1 MTKYI
6 LFPLR
11 ACDMIPPSIDDQITS
26 RGLINCAR
34 TVDGRRKVL
43 LCYVSSPV
51 IAIVLFCQRF
61 NCLYVFLPLSSLYAS
76 VHAISNNFKP
86 IVHDERDGTT
96 VLVFWGNRPKIEREI
111 REQKRCE
118 TTRSK
123 GSKGQSKSLTIG
135 TSTFFTQWCGPA
147 TIIMPGLL
155 LLLLQL

>member
-61 NCLYVFLPLSSLYAS
+61 VCLYVFLPLSSLYAS
-76 VHAISNNFKP
+76 VHAISNSLSDP
-86 IVHDERDGTT
+86 ASRWTSGMCSGATLSSGRRLTCLSIAERPPHRSST
-96 VLVFWGNRPKIEREI
+96 
-111 REQKRCE
+111 RCAYGYSID
-118 TTRSK
+118 RSRHR
-123 GSKGQSKSLTIG
+123 SWPSHTHHQ
-135 TSTFFTQWCGPA
+135 QWMIQAASRRCPRR
-147 TIIMPGLL
+147 
-155 LLLLQL
+155 